1 MIITT
6 REQMLS
12 LRLRWLTSTWELL
25 LAVPHLSRKIL
36 PLDLDSMTM
45 ERGSTLTQEA
55 SGSVRSVPRRLST
68 LKVQE
73 LTPQRELRLSQSL
86 DKLMLTSELLQAE
99 LPSFLK
105 KLILAQVII
114 TRTRDSVLKQRLT
127 PSKRSVPRS
136 ES

>member
-36 PLDLDSMTM
+36 PLDLVSMTM

-99 LPSFLK
+99 LRLSRKTQLSAPASMTM
-105 KLILAQVII
+105 V
-114 TRTRDSVLKQRLT
+114 RDSVLKQRLT
-127 PSKRSVPRS
+127 QSKRSVPRR